1 MVTQCVCAYSQT
13 REFTPA
19 HVRAHTHTRLPLP
32 TRRSFSF
39 CSWKAST
46 VSARWW
52 VERLVSTEALCALVS
67 AWAREHKSRK
77 CHRVSLAPRYYSGSF
92 SPTISCGAL
101 SPALGGLLLTG
112 SLKGKSGRHGDRMFT
127 GTGQTCCLAVCPQ
140 TSHLTSLGSNFLA
153 SQEAVMRLACKV
165 GRTGW

>member
-1 MVTQCVCAYSQT
+1 MVTELCLSILLVGRCAKSTEQLGEGSLPRADRLPSAARINSPRALASEGCVVTQCVCAYSQT
-13 REFTPA
+13 REFTPT
-19 HVRAHTHTRLPLP
+19 HVHAHTHTRLPLP

-92 SPTISCGAL
+92 SVLSSPVGHFLLPWVVSC
-101 SPALGGLLLTG
+101 
-112 SLKGKSGRHGDRMFT
+112 
-127 GTGQTCCLAVCPQ
+127 
-140 TSHLTSLGSNFLA
+140 
-153 SQEAVMRLACKV
+153 
-165 GRTGW
+165 

>member
-1 MVTQCVCAYSQT
+1 MDTLGKEEQAQEGTMGTELCLSILPVKSTERLGEASLPQADRLPLQLGSTLPRALASEGHVVTQCVCAYSQT

-19 HVRAHTHTRLPLP
+19 HMRAHTHTRLPLP

-67 AWAREHKSRK
+67 AWAQGHRSRK

-92 SPTISCGAL
+92 SVLPSPVGHFLPPWVVSC
-101 SPALGGLLLTG
+101 
-112 SLKGKSGRHGDRMFT
+112 
-127 GTGQTCCLAVCPQ
+127 
-140 TSHLTSLGSNFLA
+140 
-153 SQEAVMRLACKV
+153 
-165 GRTGW
+165 